1 MRIDLESHTQSLFR
15 FALSLSRDFHLAED
29 LTQECLLRAHRAKQ
43 GLRTEETKKAWLF
56 QIMLNLVRDRARKKT
71 EQPIEAEDLEP
82 VDGCSS
88 PEKQLMLREELERVF
103 RLMQELPD
111 QQRQV
116 LFLSVVEE
124 FSHSEI
130 AELLSISLGAVKT
143 NLSIAKKKLR
153 TRLSTQQVT
162 LP

>member
-15 FALSLSRDFHLAED
+15 FALSLSRDFHVAED
-29 LTQECLLRAHRAKQ
+29 LTQECLLRAHRAELGPK
-43 GLRTEETKKAWLF
+43 TEETTKAWLF

-71 EQPIEAEDLEP
+71 EQPIEPEDLELA
-82 VDGCSS
+82 DGCSS

-103 RLMQELPD
+103 LLMQELPD

-130 AELLSISLGAVKT
+130 AELLAISLGSVKT
-143 NLSIAKKKLR
+143 NLSIAKKRLR
-153 TRLSTQQVT
+153 TKLAAQQVT
-162 LP
+162 KS